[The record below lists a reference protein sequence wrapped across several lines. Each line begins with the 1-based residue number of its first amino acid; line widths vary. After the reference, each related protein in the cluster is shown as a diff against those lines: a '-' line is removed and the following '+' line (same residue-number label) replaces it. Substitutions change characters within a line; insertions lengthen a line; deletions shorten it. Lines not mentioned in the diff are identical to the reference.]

1 MKNSVFSLCVQLLFP
16 PSICMSSMHYL
27 GARVLLRCRFS
38 SVSESVISC
47 SFVFMRE
54 SSQLS
59 PSGPCFML
67 PLCERLSAPST
78 SPSGWTFILRLD
90 LIGFSH
96 PLAGPW
102 VALQSLIVS
111 GFFSCASAWIRP
123 ATSSVFFSVG
133 ALCSVVLCEQGA
145 LPIS

>member
-1 MKNSVFSLCVQLLFP
+1 MKKSVFSLCVQLLFP

-27 GARVLLRCRFS
+27 GARVLLRRRFS

-59 PSGPCFML
+59 PPGLFML
-67 PLCERLSAPST
+67 PLYERLSVPSA
-78 SPSGWTFILRLD
+78 SPSDWTFILGLD